1 MNSKLDLIKILFNND
16 TVSGQEIAKK
26 LGVSR
31 NMVWKNVNSL
41 LQDGFKISSSPKGY
55 KLLSFPSDIT
65 KEELLLYLDTNFDVL
80 IFDSIPSTNEYAKQ
94 NISSFKKNTIII
106 AREQSCGKGRF
117 NRKFYSNKGGL
128 YLSIVFK
135 ESLDISYASLITLF
149 TAVAVSC
156 AIEEICDISCNIKW
170 VNDIFLNGKKVCGIL
185 SEASISCEQKTIYD
199 YIIGIGINVENSIDT
214 EIENIATTLKKETK
228 KPINKSILC
237 AEIIKNMQN
246 LTTEIQ
252 NGNYLQEYKNRL
264 FILGKKVIIDGQEG
278 IVLSLNDNGSIN
290 VQIGEE
296 TKTFYAGDVSL
307 KL

>member
-1 MNSKLDLIKILFNND
+1 M
-16 TVSGQEIAKK
+16 
-26 LGVSR
+26 
-31 NMVWKNVNSL
+31 
-41 LQDGFKISSSPKGY
+41 
-55 KLLSFPSDIT
+55 
-65 KEELLLYLDTNFDVL
+65 
-80 IFDSIPSTNEYAKQ
+80 
-94 NISSFKKNTIII
+94 
-106 AREQSCGKGRF
+106 
-117 NRKFYSNKGGL
+117 
-128 YLSIVFK
+128 
-135 ESLDISYASLITLF
+135 
-149 TAVAVSC
+149 
-156 AIEEICDISCNIKW
+156 
-170 VNDIFLNGKKVCGIL
+170 
-185 SEASISCEQKTIYD
+185 
-199 YIIGIGINVENSIDT
+199 ENSIDT